1 MNITQPV
8 QRNYSIDSLKFVCAI
23 LVVFIHCSYPYK
35 EYLLPITDVAVP
47 LFFCISGYFVSG
59 VKRKWNRISRIAKI
73 LLGSSI
79 LYLVK
84 TELFW
89 LFTKQKFYVP
99 TLKNIFD
106 FIFFND
112 ISFSIHLWYLSAYIY
127 VLIIAF
133 FIDRY
138 AVWKYSVYIIFP
150 LLLVGVCIK
159 YQIRDI
165 CPNDIQFYRNAY
177 FNGLPFF
184 LLGAVVKKSPPR
196 LFYNILV
203 IRNIRIISTLLI
215 IFLFIVRYMLNEENF
230 MNLILREVNLILLA
244 YIIVFMV
251 VKSCQSND
259 NILSKLGRDYSLYIY
274 IFHVLVIQVIDF
286 LVAYL
291 QVPMYN
297 VFMLLNPFVVVL
309 FSIVLTL
316 VLGKLKLINV

>member
-1 MNITQPV
+1 MIGIEMNSINSTLNITQPV

-73 LLGSSI
+73 LLWSSI

-89 LFTKQKFYVP
+89 LFSKQEFYIP
-99 TLKNIFD
+99 TWKNIFD
-106 FIFFND
+106 FIIFND
-112 ISFSIHLWYLSAYIY
+112 MSFSIHLWYLSAYIY
-127 VLIIAF
+127 VLIIAY

-138 AVWKYSVYIIFP
+138 GVWKYSMCIIFP

-165 CPNDIQFYRNAY
+165 CPHDIQYYRNAY

-184 LLGAVVKKSPPR
+184 LLGAVVKKSPP
-196 LFYNILV
+196 
-203 IRNIRIISTLLI
+203 
-215 IFLFIVRYMLNEENF
+215 
-230 MNLILREVNLILLA
+230 
-244 YIIVFMV
+244 
-251 VKSCQSND
+251 
-259 NILSKLGRDYSLYIY
+259 
-274 IFHVLVIQVIDF
+274 H
-286 LVAYL
+286 
-291 QVPMYN
+291 
-297 VFMLLNPFVVVL
+297 
-309 FSIVLTL
+309 FSI
-316 VLGKLKLINV
+316 IC